1 MEKVYMKS
9 QGRRRNRKTPEGQKP
24 RRGNPSWY
32 KGMPAASTKADEEAR
47 KHGYTFSNVLRDV
60 LTKKRKYRKPDGT
73 MFESS
78 ELELIVRRA
87 VKELRTGIYFDVR
100 LFDVLMNRIEGKPK
114 EPIDVEG
121 IKEVAHDLNAHD
133 IILSRLGGI
142 ILARGHS
149 EDGGE
154 SESGRGLGHTVR
166 LESLGKN

>member
-1 MEKVYMKS
+1 MEKVYMKN
-9 QGRRRNRKTPEGQKP
+9 QGRTRNRRDAAERQKS
-24 RRGNPSWY
+24 RKGNPTWY
-32 KGMPAASTKADEEAR
+32 KGMESPAKDSVEAR
-47 KHGYTFSNVLRDV
+47 KNGYTFSNVLRDV

-73 MFESS
+73 MFDSC

-87 VKELRTGIYFDVR
+87 VKELRTGPEFDVR

-142 ILARGHS
+142 VLARGHS
-149 EDGGE
+149 EDGDE
-154 SESGRGLGHTVR
+154 SESGRGIGSTVR
-166 LESLGKN
+166 LDSLGKN